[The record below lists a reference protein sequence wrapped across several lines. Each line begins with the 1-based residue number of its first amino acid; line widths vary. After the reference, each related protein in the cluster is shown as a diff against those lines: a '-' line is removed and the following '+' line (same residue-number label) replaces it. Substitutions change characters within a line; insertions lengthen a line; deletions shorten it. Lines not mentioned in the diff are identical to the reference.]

1 MLNIITTTFKL
12 SRTCAWTG
20 MVSEVYLPICDQ
32 VQLTRID
39 YRGGPP
45 VIYRSIN
52 ERSQFDNSILWY
64 TSSWWINLQ
73 YSSDGNLE
81 KLHCMPGISGLEHS
95 RFRIMKLIDDAADS
109 FRLVISR
116 VKYDLRNNPESVC
129 LAQVKFFCLL
139 WLSRDSST
147 EASLRHLF
155 IPIRRLPFMHAWRF
169 LCSRACGII

>member
-52 ERSQFDNSILWY
+52 ERSQFDIMIYLLLMDRSPR
-64 TSSWWINLQ
+64 Q